1 MKKDYTVTFYK
12 YVPWTIYPKIFAF
25 FFFMSFFDFDMN
37 ILFSKIASLVHIF
50 VYSSVV
56 LTCKLNGNETMDAI
70 TALYT
75 EVIFLCY
82 IIVYIVLDILLNI
95 EQQFSTHYILD
106 EDFVENRF
114 FKPSAKTTLFNMIP
128 IKYSSKGESTM
139 DLAFLLFPTAVIFY
153 IVVPTLGFLY
163 NKDLNV
169 EAMNSS
175 FTIDVIGHQ
184 WYWSYAY
191 NIDLLNNK
199 LLVGFAYM
207 NPTKLEFDSI
217 IDMDATSNRLLSVD
231 KVMVIPSHT
240 NIRLS
245 LTSTDV
251 IHSWAIP
258 QLGIKVDT
266 MPGRI
271 TTCNLYTYSRSTFYG
286 QCSELCGANHGFM
299 PIVVESVHLGSFFDW
314 YLEALS
320 DDIVIPTYI
329 DGMKVNDFEF
339 NNINSKYS
347 TEYCT
352 LKKRK

>member
-1 MKKDYTVTFYK
+1 MKKDYTTIFYK
-12 YVPWTIYPKIFAF
+12 YITSPKVILF
-25 FFFMSFFDFDMN
+25 FVFLSFIFFDIN
-37 ILFSKIASLVHIF
+37 ILLTKIGTLVHVFI
-50 VYSSVV
+50 YSSVV

-82 IIVYIVLDILLNI
+82 IIVFIVLDILFNI
-95 EQQFSTHYILD
+95 ERQFSTHYLLD
-106 EDFVENRF
+106 EDFADNQF
-114 FKPSAKTTLFNMIP
+114 FKSNTKTAMFNILP
-128 IKYSSKGESTM
+128 IKYSSRGESTM

-163 NKDLNV
+163 NKDINV

-184 WYWSYAY
+184 WYWTYAY
-191 NIDLLNNK
+191 NIDMFNNHLL
-199 LLVGFAYM
+199 LGFEYK
-207 NPTKLEFDSI
+207 NPGKLEFDSI
-217 IDMDATSNRLLSVD
+217 IDMESTSNRLLSVD
-231 KVMVIPSHT
+231 KVMIVPSHT

-271 TTCNLYTYSRSTFYG
+271 TTCNFYTYSITTFYG

-299 PIVVESVHLGSFFDW
+299 PIVVESTYLKYFFNW

-320 DDIVIPTYI
+320 DDIVIPSYTSNI
-329 DGMKVNDFEF
+329 VENVTDMGLGRLGRKDLCRKLRDLF
-339 NNINSKYS
+339 NI
-347 TEYCT
+347 
-352 LKKRK
+352 